1 MSNNMRLFKFFL
13 KEISLGMWFRDKLS
27 AQAILRL
34 TILACLAGFLSFKF
48 FSLVFASE
56 YTSALKFFVWGIPL
70 FLVMVTVLFLIGK
83 ILSKF
88 HRLAKKVEQIC
99 PLEGGI
105 GTKSIYGQTGLT
117 QLEESLDLL
126 ARNLKEKQ
134 DQITTLNRRLL
145 ALNAVATAVNQT
157 LEMDR
162 MFGDVLETI
171 MEVTSFD
178 WGIVYLLDEKK
189 NSLKVKTWRG
199 IEVDEISEF
208 DQIRMGEGVFGQA
221 AQQEQILF
229 VSDVEK
235 DGRSWDNRLKDKKVK
250 SILAIPFVA
259 KGELLGVVGLGSLH
273 LRELSLEENE
283 FLIAICQ
290 QVGMAI
296 DNINLLSSWAKKAK
310 DLSLLLDISHAV
322 SSSLDLGQVLEA
334 LSRRMAEIVEAEL
347 CYVALLDENRK
358 ALEIEAV
365 HSAQKLDFESIG
377 KVDFIGK
384 KRRLSLEVL
393 PRHRNV
399 IKTGKMASIMRG
411 NKITDVEREF
421 SFADTVEEVVM
432 MPLSVGQ
439 RILGIAG
446 LGLSFQHKLDL
457 EKLNLCKSVT
467 SQAAIAIENAQLYEY
482 VKQRVNEIYTVYNVG
497 RSLSTIL
504 DLDQLLD
511 EILRVIVGSFGYLN
525 CAILLLDEK
534 TNELYLKTSR
544 GFPED
549 SVKNLRLKVGKEGI
563 AGWVAQSGRPLIV
576 GDVSKDSR
584 YMKAMEECKSEVA
597 VPLKLK
603 DRVVGVLDAESEKL
617 FAFTQKDVRILS
629 QLGSQIA
636 IAIENS
642 CLFQE
647 ERKRSLQLALINDV
661 GRKVVSTL
669 DLDKLLR
676 RVIESIQINFKY
688 NHVSLFLM
696 DESSEELVLK
706 TYFGKDGDSVQE
718 GLRLKVGVGMVGWT
732 AESKKTFC
740 SNDVSKE
747 SKYIPAIPNT
757 KSALSVP
764 LKSGQKVLGVLEV
777 ESFKTNAFDDR
788 DVVVLETLAD
798 FLATALNNVKLYEE
812 TRKKA
817 HRLALTDQINRA
829 ISSTLDLGSI
839 FKIVSQE
846 LKRVVEYHRISLSFW
861 RPEQHSFE
869 MTLVFCQTQESYAL
883 QSTRT
888 GTAKGGKLLGSKSKS
903 EGRMILA
910 DDTAM
915 YEVVKTQKPYYV
927 PVLTLENRV
936 RPMDRLMYSE
946 GIKSYVL
953 VPILSAGSVGGD
965 QEVIAVLGLEN
976 KNSFGFESE
985 QIELLNSI
993 GSHLSV
999 AIKNAQLFSDLEN
1012 AYEDLMRAQD
1022 RLIKTEKLQRW
1033 GEMAGGVV
1041 HDFNNILTSILGRTQ
1056 LLWKKLERE
1065 KAEGSENLIRDL
1077 QLIEKSIT
1085 DGAKILSRIQEF
1097 TKTKKD
1103 TNFSLVNLNEIVEDS
1118 LEMTESYRESKAALS
1133 GIRIKVK
1140 KDLESIGEISGNA
1153 TELREVVTNLII
1165 NAVDAMP
1172 QGGILTLKSHQDE
1185 ESIYLVIND
1194 TGIGMSEEIKNKIF
1208 EPFFTTKGD
1217 QGTGLGLSVA
1227 YSIMARHEGEI
1238 EVRSS
1243 PGQGS
1248 TFTIKLP
1255 KCRETRISEKTK
1267 KLSGEQ
1273 SRVLIIEDE
1282 KNIREVLDETLSAEG
1297 YEVTCAATGME
1308 GIELFKK
1315 KEFDLVITDLGIP
1328 NMSGWEV
1335 ADQIKSINPSTPVV
1349 LSTGWRLKLD
1359 PVKMKSQNVDR
1370 VIKKPFN
1377 LEQVLEVVSDLMD
1390 KEEKMKIVRMDP

>member
-1 MSNNMRLFKFFL
+1 MT
-13 KEISLGMWFRDKLS
+13 WFRDKLS
-27 AQAILRL
+27 APAILRL

-48 FSLVFASE
+48 LSLVLASE
-56 YTSALKFFVWGIPL
+56 YTSTLKLLFWGIPL
-70 FLVMVTVLFLIGK
+70 FLVMVTALFLIRE
-83 ILSKF
+83 IMSKLR
-88 HRLAKKVEQIC
+88 RLAEKVEEIRF
-99 PLEGGI
+99 PEGGI
-105 GTKSIYGQTGLT
+105 ETESVYGQKGLDR
-117 QLEESLDLL
+117 LEESLVLL

-134 DQITTLNRRLL
+134 DQIKTLNRRLL
-145 ALNAVATAVNQT
+145 ALNTVATAVNQT
-157 LEMDR
+157 LEIDQ

-171 MEVTSFD
+171 IEVTGFD
-178 WGIVYLLDEKK
+178 WGIIYLLDEEKK
-189 NSLKVKTWRG
+189 SLKVKTWRG

-208 DQIRMGEGVFGQA
+208 DQIRMGEGILGQA
-221 AQQEQILF
+221 TQQEQILF

-235 DGRSWDNRLKDKKVK
+235 DGRSWDNKLKDKKVK
-250 SILAIPFVA
+250 SILAVPFVT

-322 SSSLDLGQVLEA
+322 SSSLDLGQVLEV
-334 LSRRMAEIVEAEL
+334 LSRRMAEIAEAEL

-358 ALEIEAV
+358 ALGIEV
-365 HSAQKLDFESIG
+365 VYSAQKLNFASIG
-377 KVDFIGK
+377 KVDFAGK
-384 KRRLSLEVL
+384 KRKLSLEVL
-393 PRHRNV
+393 PHHRNV
-399 IKTGKMASIMRG
+399 IKTGKMARIMRG
-411 NKITDVEREF
+411 DEITDTEREF
-421 SFADTVEEVVM
+421 SFADTVEEVVV
-432 MPLSVGQ
+432 MPLSLGQ

-525 CAILLLDEK
+525 CAILLLDGK
-534 TNELYLKTSR
+534 TDELYVKASR

-563 AGWVAQSGRPLIV
+563 VGWVAQTGKPLIV
-576 GDVSKDSR
+576 GDVSKDPR
-584 YMKAMEECKSEVA
+584 YIKAMEESKSEVA

-603 DRVVGVLDAESEKL
+603 DRIIGVLDAESEKL

-696 DESSEELVLK
+696 DESCGELILK

-732 AESKKTFC
+732 ALSKKTLC
-740 SNDVSKE
+740 SNDVSQE
-747 SKYIPAIPNT
+747 PKYIPAISKT

-764 LKSGQKVLGVLEV
+764 LKSGQKVLGVLEA

-798 FLATALNNVKLYEE
+798 FLATALHNVKLYEE

-846 LKRVVEYHRISLSFW
+846 LKRVVEYHRINLSFW

-869 MTLVFCQTQESYAL
+869 MTLVFYQNQESSAL
-883 QSTRT
+883 WSAQK
-888 GTAKGGKLLGSKSKS
+888 GPAKGGKPSGSKSKS

-927 PVLTLENRV
+927 PTLTLENCV
-936 RPMDRLMYSE
+936 KPVDRLMYSE
-946 GIKSYVL
+946 GIRSYIL
-953 VPILSAGSVGGD
+953 VPILSTGSAGRD
-965 QEVIAVLGLEN
+965 QEVIAVLGLES
-976 KNSFGFESE
+976 KNSFGFEKE
-985 QIELLNSI
+985 QIELLNSM

-999 AIKNAQLFSDLEN
+999 AIKNARLFSDLEN

-1033 GEMAGGVV
+1033 GEMASGVV

-1056 LLWKKLERE
+1056 LLWKKLEKE
-1065 KAEGSENLIRDL
+1065 KAKGSENLIRDL
-1077 QLIEKSIT
+1077 LLIEKSAT

-1103 TNFSLVNLNEIVEDS
+1103 TSFSLVDLNEIVKDS
-1118 LEMTESYRESKAALS
+1118 LEMTESYRSSQAVLS
-1133 GIRIKVK
+1133 EIRIEVK
-1140 KDLESIGEISGNA
+1140 RDLTSIPEISGNA
-1153 TELREVVTNLII
+1153 TELREVITNLII
-1165 NAVDAMP
+1165 NAIDAMP
-1172 QGGILTLKSHQDE
+1172 QGGTLTLKSGQDKAF
-1185 ESIYLVIND
+1185 IYLVIND
-1194 TGIGMSEEIKNKIF
+1194 TGIGMTEEIKNKIF

-1217 QGTGLGLSVA
+1217 RGTGLGLSVA

-1238 EVRSS
+1238 EVKSY
-1243 PGQGS
+1243 PNQGS

-1255 KCRETRISEKTK
+1255 KRKEKRISEKIK
-1267 KLSGEQ
+1267 KLSGGEA
-1273 SRVLIIEDE
+1273 SVLIIEDE
-1282 KNIREVLDETLSAEG
+1282 KNIREVLDEALSAEG
-1297 YEVTCAATGME
+1297 YEVTCAATGKE

-1315 KEFDLVITDLGIP
+1315 KKFDLVITDLGIP
-1328 NMSGWEV
+1328 NISGWEV
-1335 ADQIKSINPSTPVV
+1335 ADQIKSINSSTPVI
-1349 LSTGWRLKLD
+1349 LSTGWGVKFD
-1359 PVKMKSQNVDR
+1359 PAKMKSQNVNQI
-1370 VIKKPFN
+1370 IKKPFN
-1377 LEQVLEVVSDLMD
+1377 LEQVLDVILDLVG
-1390 KEEKMKIVRMDP
+1390 KEEKIENVRTDP